1 MTIGEKTTER
11 YPRSHDTAPPPRACL
26 LVVYSPDEAAVGRT
40 YVLEPGRDLL
50 LGREVG
56 SENVEFRDP
65 RVSRVHARVFLD
77 SCAGVWSIADANSTN
92 GTFLDGQAVRAAA
105 MKNNDVVR
113 VGDTLIVVSFDEALH
128 LSESLIAAS
137 SFPLSVLLT
146 GEPGVGKEVA
156 ARWIHSQDKKSGSCS
171 PPFIALNCGALSP
184 ELAMSELFGHRRGAF
199 SGAHSDRAGAFAL
212 ANGGTLF
219 LDEIGELPLQVQP
232 MLLRAL
238 ENKCV
243 RPLGADRETP
253 ISVRVISATNRDLE
267 REIER
272 GAFREDLYSRIA
284 QLKHHILPLRE
295 RRRELIGLAI
305 ALAQECGRQLSLSAT
320 AAESMLLWPWPFNVR
335 ELKTLIALFVTASSL
350 GQVLD
355 EGFLHRVNAKFGE
368 RGKVERG
375 RLEDEAAPEI
385 GLSQSREG
393 LIAAMSKA
401 KGNVAAAA
409 RLLQTSRS
417 QVYRLMLRYN
427 LRAEGER
434 SERALV
440 ENCSERD
447 G

>member
-253 ISVRVISATNRDLE
+253 ISVRRIVI
-267 REIER
+267 
-272 GAFREDLYSRIA
+272 
-284 QLKHHILPLRE
+284 
-295 RRRELIGLAI
+295 
-305 ALAQECGRQLSLSAT
+305 
-320 AAESMLLWPWPFNVR
+320 
-335 ELKTLIALFVTASSL
+335 
-350 GQVLD
+350 
-355 EGFLHRVNAKFGE
+355 
-368 RGKVERG
+368 
-375 RLEDEAAPEI
+375 
-385 GLSQSREG
+385 
-393 LIAAMSKA
+393 
-401 KGNVAAAA
+401 
-409 RLLQTSRS
+409 
-417 QVYRLMLRYN
+417 
-427 LRAEGER
+427 
-434 SERALV
+434 
-440 ENCSERD
+440 
-447 G
+447 